1 MEKSEKYE
9 INPDESYGRKR
20 QRSERNPSLALSHDK
35 EDNAF
40 QSQTYAKFETKGT
53 FRSACSSFSM
63 DTGRFLSVKVTQ
75 MTDFAGGI
83 PLDWNKS
90 DGIVYVDSTDSHT
103 VIIGATGS
111 KKSRLIAMPSVKIL
125 GSAGESMIICDPKAE
140 IYHRTAWDL
149 KRKGY
154 DINVINLRNP
164 ERGSSWNPLSIP
176 YQFYASGDVDRA
188 YEFINDIA
196 TNLML
201 SEIATKDPYWDY
213 SACNLFFGLTL
224 LLFKLC
230 KYRGLSANYAN
241 IGNLLA
247 LRREMFKGE
256 DKHNVQTSSL
266 WRFAELDDIIA
277 ANLQGIVVTPDK
289 TMSCILSTFDQKL
302 RCFMFQPNLIQM
314 LSHNTVKL
322 DTIGEQKTAFYLIMP
337 DEKTSYHKLITIFIK
352 QSYEYIIYNAQHNGN
367 SMLPIRLNY
376 ILDEFTSLPAIGD
389 FPTMITAARSRN
401 IRFNLI
407 VQSKHQLLQRYQDE
421 TETILSN
428 CSNWIFL
435 TSREI
440 SLLREISELCGTRKD
455 QRQLVSVSF
464 LQHLNKDEGEA
475 LVLSGRMN
483 PYQAHLADIDFYDRG
498 VYQELP
504 LEFSRWDNNCTIS
517 SFKGL
522 LEEEPQEQHTEFP
535 AIESL
540 AVQDKDVAQS
550 ELMEKERLQKELEA
564 KFDELFG
571 DLDDGS
577 DEDTSPAPPESS
589 AAPKIVSQR
598 LLRKRKR
605 QG

>member
-1 MEKSEKYE
+1 MEKIEKYE
-9 INPDESYGRKR
+9 INPDEGYGRKR
-20 QRSERNPSLALSHDK
+20 QRSERNPSLALGHDK

-40 QSQTYAKFETKGT
+40 QNQVYAKFETKGT
-53 FRSACSSFSM
+53 FRSTCSSFSM

-75 MTDFAGGI
+75 MTSFAGGI

-140 IYHRTAWDL
+140 IYHRTARDL

-201 SEIATKDPYWDY
+201 SEITTKDPYWDY

-230 KYRGLSANYAN
+230 KYRGPSADYAN
-241 IGNLLA
+241 I
-247 LRREMFKGE
+247 
-256 DKHNVQTSSL
+256 QTSSL

-322 DTIGEQKTAFYLIMP
+322 DTIGERKTAFYLIMP

-352 QSYEYIIYNAQHNGN
+352 QSYEYIIYNAQHKGN

-455 QRQLVSVSF
+455 QRPLVSVSF

-475 LVLSGRMN
+475 LVFSGRMN
-483 PYQAHLADIDFYDRG
+483 PYQAHLADIDFYDQG

-504 LEFSRWDNNCTIS
+504 LEISRWDNSCTIS

-522 LEEEPQEQHTEFP
+522 LEEESQDQHTEFL
-535 AIESL
+535 AIEPL
-540 AVQDKDVAQS
+540 ATQDKDVAQS
-550 ELMEKERLQKELEA
+550 ELMEKEQIQKELEA

-571 DLDDGS
+571 DLDDDS
-577 DEDTSPAPPESS
+577 DENTSPAPPESS
-589 AAPKIVSQR
+589 AVSKTVSQR